1 MEGSAT
7 TPKRD
12 DVGAWLQPVATA
24 AGALAGLVIFVHFLG
39 GTVMWLRFRKADLP
53 ADQAVALMTREQML
67 TVGLRLMVL
76 PMIVS
81 GLLAITLVW
90 LGKRHR
96 RPRRVTERRAVERRA
111 AAPTAGAA
119 PHSPERRVGERRT
132 RSRRSGEERR
142 SAERSSGT
150 TLNRVLLGISAV
162 VVVVLVLTL
171 PGSWASLT
179 WLALLLVIVYWWRGF
194 GARQRRTGEEPSPWR
209 LAAVAVVAAAIVS
222 LGRQIDQPV
231 QLLQTTAMVG
241 SGADAKRM
249 TGVFITASD
258 SAVYLG
264 DTTTHRISAIPRDT
278 VSLIT
283 LGPPLER
290 APNRSVLSKLFFRSR
305 WSLTPLRWWCNGK
318 DYALHD
324 FDLLCKDQPRPAP
337 DQRRQL
343 DVRWIPVRIECSKTG
358 KEACEGYVRLRTRD
372 TYSKA
377 LGRYAL
383 PRLVSFPNEHVA
395 GVHFTLP
402 RGRTDEVCVPING
415 NERKLLRARSDVKRA
430 KGRPVPLDIVITSDP
445 AGASQMSA
453 APMELDVGSADADP
467 SMIVASDCAKPLRQ
481 ALAKQPPR
489 ATTVTAVR
497 VPDAHQLVVD
507 DHGTEKLVRL
517 LGVESPSS
525 LSWEPA
531 ACGEPQG
538 TAALLRLVFTRA
550 RDTNG
555 DGLVDK
561 PGGRP
566 RKLRLEPDENQLDR
580 DPRRSYLLRYVRV
593 AGEDHTLQEAALR
606 SGWAKLGRHGK
617 PLERLPALERAARA
631 GRRVTPNLRT
641 QC

>member
-1 MEGSAT
+1 M
-7 TPKRD
+7 
-12 DVGAWLQPVATA
+12 ATA

-90 LGKRHR
+90 MGKRHR
-96 RPRRVTERRAVERRA
+96 TPRRLAERRATERRAAVPA
-111 AAPTAGAA
+111 AGA
-119 PHSPERRVGERRT
+119 PHSPERRVRDRRT
-132 RSRRSGEERR
+132 RARRSGDERR

-194 GARQRRTGEEPSPWR
+194 GARQRRAGEEPSPWR

-241 SGADAKRM
+241 SGAHAKRM

-290 APNRSVLSKLFFRSR
+290 APNRSVLSKLLFRDR

-324 FDLLCKDQPRPAP
+324 FDLLCKDQPKPAP
-337 DQRRQL
+337 DQRHQL
-343 DVRWIPVRIECSKTG
+343 DVRWIPVRIECPKTA
-358 KEACEGYVRLRTRD
+358 KDDCEGYVRLRTRD

-383 PRLVSFPNEHVA
+383 PRPVVFPNEHVD
-395 GVHFTLP
+395 GVHFTLR
-402 RGRTDEVCVPING
+402 RGRTGEVCVPTNG
-415 NERKLLRARSDVKRA
+415 NEQKLLRAKSDVKRA
-430 KGRPVPLDIVITSDP
+430 KGRPVPLDIVVTSDP
-445 AGASQMSA
+445 AGASQMST
-453 APMELDVGSADADP
+453 APMELDVGPADADP
-467 SMIVASDCAKPLRQ
+467 SMIVASDCGKPLRT
-481 ALAKQPPR
+481 ALAKRPPR
-489 ATTVTAVR
+489 VTTVTAVR

-507 DHGTEKLVRL
+507 DHGTKKLVRL
-517 LGVESPSS
+517 LGIESPSS

-555 DGLVDK
+555 DGLVDT
-561 PGGRP
+561 PGGRA
-566 RKLRLEPDENQLDR
+566 RTLRLEPDEHQLDR

-593 AGEDHTLQEAALR
+593 AGEAHTLQEAALR
-606 SGWAKLGRHGK
+606 SGWARLGRPHGE
-617 PLERLPALERAARA
+617 PVELLPALKRAARA
-631 GRRVTPNLRT
+631 GSRVTPNLRT
-641 QC
+641 KC